1 MTQLVFSRKIEI
13 EGTLFATFFIKLSY
27 KIGEAFCEGLKRM
40 CKLLE
45 ITGQKDF

>member
-1 MTQLVFSRKIEI
+1 MMQLVFSRKTEI
-13 EGTLFATFFIKLSY
+13 EGTLFAIFFIKLSY
-27 KIGEAFCEGLKRM
+27 KIREAFYEGLKRM